1 MVGRKILDIVAIT
14 IPSFIISTLF
24 ALIPLLLMIIALGDI
39 IHKPTAGM
47 FNEGQMY
54 PGIGLSDGTK
64 GSKEDEYGDS
74 FRKRSFN
81 FLGSRDYHYRYPPSN
96 VIEYKQELFDQVISE
111 YNLNQKEYDQAK
123 LFANAIKSL
132 GPLSPGR
139 QLDSID
145 AFVSSNPEALTIEGV
160 DIEELRY
167 SIEEE
172 LYQWSIDEWSMAVKD
187 ISPEKLEELNSL
199 GAETLD
205 GYISELLNEILRKHY
220 ISNWEQK
227 GFGDSWSFDSGDK
240 LLLER
245 LDDWVG
251 EKYFVNKDSIFY
263 YSSDYDFESDSYSNW
278 KNEYSADI
286 DGKVKYSGNSDSLF
300 FIYLTQFFLA
310 ISDALILSFP
320 FMFLFASLGTIIYRL
335 YNSIFKI
342 NVFQKIIAIIL
353 ILITV
358 ASATSY
364 LNKNKESIVF
374 GVMSLIIDDDSE

>member
-1 MVGRKILDIVAIT
+1 MVLVVLAEVLV
-14 IPSFIISTLF
+14 F
-24 ALIPLLLMIIALGDI
+24 
-39 IHKPTAGM
+39 
-47 FNEGQMY
+47 
-54 PGIGLSDGTK
+54 
-64 GSKEDEYGDS
+64 
-74 FRKRSFN
+74 
-81 FLGSRDYHYRYPPSN
+81 
-96 VIEYKQELFDQVISE
+96 
-111 YNLNQKEYDQAK
+111 
-123 LFANAIKSL
+123 
-132 GPLSPGR
+132 
-139 QLDSID
+139 
-145 AFVSSNPEALTIEGV
+145 
-160 DIEELRY
+160 Y

>member
-1 MVGRKILDIVAIT
+1 MCIR
-14 IPSFIISTLF
+14 
-24 ALIPLLLMIIALGDI
+24 
-39 IHKPTAGM
+39 
-47 FNEGQMY
+47 
-54 PGIGLSDGTK
+54 
-64 GSKEDEYGDS
+64 DS
-74 FRKRSFN
+74 
-81 FLGSRDYHYRYPPSN
+81 YRYPPSN

-160 DIEELRY
+160 GIEELRY

-251 EKYFVNKDSIFY
+251 EKYFVNKDSIFSVSY
-263 YSSDYDFESDSYSNW
+263 THLTLPTIYS
-278 KNEYSADI
+278 
-286 DGKVKYSGNSDSLF
+286 V
-300 FIYLTQFFLA
+300 
-310 ISDALILSFP
+310 
-320 FMFLFASLGTIIYRL
+320 
-335 YNSIFKI
+335 
-342 NVFQKIIAIIL
+342 
-353 ILITV
+353 
-358 ASATSY
+358 
-364 LNKNKESIVF
+364 
-374 GVMSLIIDDDSE
+374 